1 MMLLTNDQIEPED
14 LEDLTLYSSFYAYSA
29 YSARYDETP
38 VDTLV
43 RLFYL
48 DPAKKAA

>member
-1 MMLLTNDQIEPED
+1 MLLTNDQIEPED
-14 LEDLTLYSSFYAYSA
+14 LEDLTLYSSFYVYSA
-29 YSARYDETP
+29 YCARYDETP

-48 DPAKKAA
+48 DPANKAA